1 MAAFHW
7 PINARHTGSALR
19 RSGPWLGW
27 LVLCFATAQVGFLG
41 LMALWP
47 AANSP
52 QAALQV
58 AEVRGDLWFRS
69 GFATLATIALPLLAL
84 HMLALRGWLAR
95 LCAAL
100 GLAAT
105 GLLGWLMAG
114 EAMAL
119 LPLYDAPLQL
129 ARALMAAR
137 LQSLALA
144 LLALGALIVA
154 ARADALA

>member
-1 MAAFHW
+1 M
-7 PINARHTGSALR
+7 RRGS
-19 RSGPWLGW
+19 WLGR
-27 LVLCFATAQVGFLG
+27 LVLSFATAQVGFLG
-41 LMALWP
+41 LIALWP
-47 AANSP
+47 AVGSP

-69 GFATLATIALPLLAL
+69 GFATLAMVALPLLAL
-84 HMLALRGWLAR
+84 HILALRGWVAR

-100 GLAAT
+100 ALAAT
-105 GLLGWLMAG
+105 GLLGWQMAG

-119 LPLYDAPLQL
+119 LQFHDAPLQL
-129 ARALMAAR
+129 ARALTAAR
-137 LQSLALA
+137 LHSLALA